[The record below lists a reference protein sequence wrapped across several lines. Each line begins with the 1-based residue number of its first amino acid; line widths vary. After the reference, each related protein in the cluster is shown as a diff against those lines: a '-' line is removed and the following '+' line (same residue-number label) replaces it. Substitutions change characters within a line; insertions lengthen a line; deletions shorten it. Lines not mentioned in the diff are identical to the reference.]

1 MGCYPGRMHRW
12 LSAALILASAL
23 ALGRVA
29 IAQEA
34 GAQEGSEPESQHRLI
49 VTVETRSDRG
59 KVYCALWHGRQGYP
73 TQREHAVGQE
83 RDTQLRGHRARCV
96 FDGIEPGDGYAV
108 AVFHDENG
116 NNDLDRNIFGIPSE
130 GTGAS
135 NDAYNNFG
143 PPGYDDARFR
153 IPDVREHRITIH
165 IRY

>member
-1 MGCYPGRMHRW
+1 MVRW
-12 LSAALILASAL
+12 RAATLLLVSFAL
-23 ALGRVA
+23 VRVA
-29 IAQEA
+29 GAQEA
-34 GAQEGSEPESQHRLI
+34 GGASASDPEPESRHRLV
-49 VTVETRSDRG
+49 VTVVTRSNDG
-59 KVYCALWHGRQGYP
+59 KVYCALWRGRQGYP

-83 RDTQLRGHRARCV
+83 RDTELRGHRAQCV
-96 FDGIEPGDGYAV
+96 FDGVEPGDGYAV